1 MTARQATTGLRGG
14 FTTFKSIRPTGP
26 GRFVAVTPLLEPG
39 YYGIRLQIQ
48 SSMGYSEPSMAVEV
62 EIEPRVCLDAWRCS
76 LSEFLHLDLYHS
88 HLREAFGT
96 STGVDCEMQGWL
108 HARLQTGML
117 RFAHHFLQP
126 CCLPS
131 CS

>member
-76 LSEFLHLDLYHS
+76 LVSSY
-88 HLREAFGT
+88 T
-96 STGVDCEMQGWL
+96 SICITATCAKLSVQAPASIAKCKVGWM
-108 HARLQTGML
+108 HAYR
-117 RFAHHFLQP
+117 
-126 CCLPS
+126 
-131 CS
+131 